1 MVSTQE
7 YIYTIQWHFL
17 HPDTFTNGCLV
28 AQVILHWDACTH
40 KCPWARTLVGSGW
53 KHNDLGDLNQSGIRV
68 PSSLMCRFT
77 HKNAWRDWREMFL
90 CTSAFRQKYLFT
102 EMISERGTFS
112 RRRSQTG
119 VFKHWD
125 AFSHGRLF
133 FNMPLLLHTSSL
145 MERCFC
151 PQMLLHR
158 DTLALQGDA
167 RAFIQ
172 R

>member
-17 HPDTFTNGCLV
+17 HPDTFTNGCFV

-40 KCPWARTLVGSGW
+40 KCSWARTLVGSGW
-53 KHNDLGDLNQSGIRV
+53 KHNNLGDLNQSGIRV

-77 HKNAWRDWREMFL
+77 HKNAWREMFL
-90 CTSAFRQKYLFT
+90 CTSAFRHKYLFT

-119 VFKHWD
+119 AFEDRD
-125 AFSHGRLF
+125 AFSKGF
-133 FNMPLLLHTSSL
+133 FFICH
-145 MERCFC
+145 CFYT
-151 PQMLLHR
+151 PVLWWR
-158 DTLALQGDA
+158 GASA
-167 RAFIQ
+167 RKCFYTEIL
-172 R
+172 